1 MQTIGLKKQLLII
14 IVIFTVIYSLIA
26 FFNYATFTAKKDQYI
41 KSRITAV
48 ENHYNVTY
56 QTFKTNSTHFYHSII
71 NNKKMIA
78 ILKDANSPIKTKQ
91 TMARKK
97 LAKIFSSKY
106 QLVSKLGI
114 DSIQFHLPNN
124 KSFFRRSHPD
134 KYGDDL
140 THIRYSIAQTNKL
153 KKPQEGLEVGKCN
166 NAFRF
171 VFPTFDE
178 KNKHIG
184 SLEGSIS
191 SSIFIE
197 YMERALQLHSHF
209 IINKS
214 AFSTNNTD
222 LLSAY
227 VQGNGL
233 LDFLR
238 LKKVAI
244 KDFKHTDSE
253 KRQIKE
259 KLKNI
264 DLSTTKAFS
273 IVVEKNNLEE
283 IVIFL
288 PISGFKDKKTIAY
301 FVIYDDKN
309 ILHNFE
315 KEYNGHIVI
324 GLLISILLTILIF
337 KILKSKQNLEIE
349 VSSKTKKLE
358 DFNKNLKSKIEEEV
372 NKNAEQTKQLYLTLK
387 NAQMGE
393 MIGNIAHQWRQPLS
407 VISTSISG
415 LKAKRDFGIEQKDDF
430 DKTHDTIMKSVN
442 YLSETINTFRD
453 FIKEKQ
459 ELKTVVLQDRI
470 DGALNIVAPA
480 LQSAYITIKKEI
492 NYTDKVMINM
502 VVGELSQV
510 IINILNNSKDIMI
523 EKNIKDRWIKLS
535 LTHSNNIAVITI
547 EDSGGGIPEDILPK
561 IFEPY
566 FTTKHQSQGTG
577 LGLHMSYEIVT
588 KHLHGKLHAK
598 NGKNGAKFFI
608 ELPLS

>member
-1 MQTIGLKKQLLII
+1 
-14 IVIFTVIYSLIA
+14 
-26 FFNYATFTAKKDQYI
+26 
-41 KSRITAV
+41 
-48 ENHYNVTY
+48 
-56 QTFKTNSTHFYHSII
+56 
-71 NNKKMIA
+71 
-78 ILKDANSPIKTKQ
+78 
-91 TMARKK
+91 
-97 LAKIFSSKY
+97 
-106 QLVSKLGI
+106 
-114 DSIQFHLPNN
+114 
-124 KSFFRRSHPD
+124 
-134 KYGDDL
+134 
-140 THIRYSIAQTNKL
+140 
-153 KKPQEGLEVGKCN
+153 
-166 NAFRF
+166 
-171 VFPTFDE
+171 
-178 KNKHIG
+178 
-184 SLEGSIS
+184 
-191 SSIFIE
+191 
-197 YMERALQLHSHF
+197 
-209 IINKS
+209 
-214 AFSTNNTD
+214 
-222 LLSAY
+222 
-227 VQGNGL
+227 
-233 LDFLR
+233 
-238 LKKVAI
+238 
-244 KDFKHTDSE
+244 
-253 KRQIKE
+253 
-259 KLKNI
+259 
-264 DLSTTKAFS
+264 
-273 IVVEKNNLEE
+273 
-283 IVIFL
+283 
-288 PISGFKDKKTIAY
+288 
-301 FVIYDDKN
+301 
-309 ILHNFE
+309 
-315 KEYNGHIVI
+315 
-324 GLLISILLTILIF
+324 
-337 KILKSKQNLEIE
+337 
-349 VSSKTKKLE
+349 
-358 DFNKNLKSKIEEEV
+358 
-372 NKNAEQTKQLYLTLK
+372 
-387 NAQMGE
+387 
-393 MIGNIAHQWRQPLS
+393 HQWRQPLS

>member
-1 MQTIGLKKQLLII
+1 
-14 IVIFTVIYSLIA
+14 
-26 FFNYATFTAKKDQYI
+26 
-41 KSRITAV
+41 RITAV

-393 MIGNIAHQWRQPLS
+393 M
-407 VISTSISG
+407 
-415 LKAKRDFGIEQKDDF
+415 
-430 DKTHDTIMKSVN
+430 
-442 YLSETINTFRD
+442 
-453 FIKEKQ
+453 
-459 ELKTVVLQDRI
+459 
-470 DGALNIVAPA
+470 
-480 LQSAYITIKKEI
+480 
-492 NYTDKVMINM
+492 
-502 VVGELSQV
+502 
-510 IINILNNSKDIMI
+510 
-523 EKNIKDRWIKLS
+523 
-535 LTHSNNIAVITI
+535 
-547 EDSGGGIPEDILPK
+547 
-561 IFEPY
+561 
-566 FTTKHQSQGTG
+566 
-577 LGLHMSYEIVT
+577 
-588 KHLHGKLHAK
+588 
-598 NGKNGAKFFI
+598 
-608 ELPLS
+608 

>member
-415 LKAKRDFGIEQKDDF
+415 LKAKRDFGIEQEDDF